1 MSNIDRRRFRAVELL
16 ERRGYRWDGLE
27 WMPPQRAPDCT
38 READAMYALLRRRA
52 DTLAGNPEGSAEERE
67 LSAIGEVLA
76 AYEWKRW
83 PTGKIAGGKG

>member
-1 MSNIDRRRFRAVELL
+1 
-16 ERRGYRWDGLE
+16 
-27 WMPPQRAPDCT
+27 
-38 READAMYALLRRRA
+38 MYALLRRRA